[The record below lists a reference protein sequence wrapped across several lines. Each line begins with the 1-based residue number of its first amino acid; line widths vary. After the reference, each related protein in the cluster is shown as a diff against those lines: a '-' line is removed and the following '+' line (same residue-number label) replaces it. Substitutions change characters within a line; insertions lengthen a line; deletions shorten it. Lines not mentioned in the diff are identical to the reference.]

1 VLLVCSVN
9 LLLLLLLQGLLSR
22 PDWDAARLLPIAHV
36 PGGSGNGLAH
46 SCGLQDAATAAFC
59 ICKGVVSPMDVA
71 SVLQAPAAPGASP
84 RRMYSMLMATV
95 SVPHTVGCVVCCC
108 RMSYMCPLMQ
118 LSFEWC
124 GVVRVAL

>member
-1 VLLVCSVN
+1 MLPCP
-9 LLLLLLLQGLLSR
+9 LLLQGLLSR

-71 SVLQAPAAPGASP
+71 SVLQAPAEPGGSP

-95 SVPHTVGCVVCCC
+95 GGGAAVWVCLAVLCLLC
-108 RMSYMCPLMQ
+108 WIC
-118 LSFEWC
+118 
-124 GVVRVAL
+124 ALL

>member
-1 VLLVCSVN
+1 MSEHIL

-71 SVLQAPAAPGASP
+71 SVLQAPAAAGGSP
-84 RRMYSMLMATV
+84 RRMYSMLSTTV
-95 SVPHTVGCVVCCC
+95 S
-108 RMSYMCPLMQ
+108 
-118 LSFEWC
+118 
-124 GVVRVAL
+124 AA